1 MKLYAVVGSGN
12 CRKVQATANK
22 LGIDLDVEYLDFFA
36 GELTTP
42 EYLKLNPNGRVPA
55 LTDGDFTLWESNAIM
70 QYLADK
76 VPGNALFPP
85 EAQTRADIV
94 RWQCWELAHFNN
106 AFATIAFETV
116 LKARFLNQDPNQG
129 IVDAA
134 TESLRGFADILNNH
148 LASSEYVVGNAIT
161 LADYSIINIEGFKEM
176 IPFDWSSFPRLNA
189 YIDRMRADPD
199 WAGTAPESPEAIG
212 RKPNV
217 AEARV

>member
-70 QYLADK
+70 QYLADEA
-76 VPGNALFPP
+76 PGNALFPP

-106 AFATIAFETV
+106 AFATIAFETA
-116 LKARFLNQDPNQG
+116 LKARFLNQAPNQAV
-129 IVDAA
+129 VDAA
-134 TESLRGFADILNNH
+134 AESLSGFADILNNH
-148 LASSEYVVGNAIT
+148 MASSEYVVGNAIT

-176 IPFDWSSFPRLNA
+176 IPFDWSGFTRLNA
-189 YIDRMRADPD
+189 YIDRMRADPY
-199 WAGTAPESPEAIG
+199 WAGTAPENPEAIG

-217 AEARV
+217 AEVRV